1 MRYFK
6 QIFDAVKAKLKDTGY
21 VIITNDETVK
31 YKQSAKYRTYD
42 IGEGYGAYIKIY
54 NPEVQNCGKSGKEII
69 LPKPLICFWEDYDY
83 YSHYSVCREI
93 VYGNSRVSTDNIPYD
108 SATYKESYVKAKD
121 VLEYIETGLLDD
133 LNVLSEQ
140 CILLKQFEEGIKLST
155 LKKTYADDDD
165 DDD

>member
-6 QIFDAVKAKLKDTGY
+6 QIFNAIKAKLKDTGY
-21 VIITNDETVK
+21 VINTNDETVK
-31 YKQSAKYRTYD
+31 YKLPAKYRAYD
-42 IGEGYGAYIKIY
+42 RGKGFGAYIKIY

-69 LPKPLICFWEDYDY
+69 LPNPLICFWEDYDC
-83 YSHYSVCREI
+83 YSHYSVGREI

-108 SATYKESYVKAKD
+108 SATYRESYVKAKD

-133 LNVLSEQ
+133 LNALSEQ

-155 LKKTYADDDD
+155 LKNTYADEDNDDD
-165 DDD
+165 

>member
-6 QIFDAVKAKLKDTGY
+6 QIFNAVQAKLKDTGY
-21 VIITNDETVK
+21 VINTNDETVK
-31 YKQSAKYRTYD
+31 YKLPAKYRAYD

-69 LPKPLICFWEDYDY
+69 LPKPLICFCEDYDY
-83 YSHYSVCREI
+83 YAHYFISRDI

-133 LNVLSEQ
+133 LNALSEQ

-155 LKKTYADDDD
+155 LKKTYADDDED
-165 DDD
+165 D